1 MSKLGDPKT
10 ERVAIMM
17 SKAQLQAIDDWAWRH
32 RIRSLSEAI
41 RILCEHGMTVETAGD
56 VKKLSKLEKSA

>member
-1 MSKLGDPKT
+1 MSKFGDPKT

-41 RILCEHGMTVETAGD
+41 RILCEHGMTVETAGE
-56 VKKLSKLEKSA
+56 KTKPSKPERSA